1 MELEFQVQMKNDP
14 VDINIVTANS
24 ETDLQE
30 VIDQFIQDCKHI
42 EKVTVA
48 DMEVK
53 QWGLVET
60 KKKER
65 GAPVRMSFTESLKV
79 LTGLLAKHVYHDI
92 SIKGFADDNDELN
105 EIYLYCY
112 SCKINLYNDTL

>member
-1 MELEFQVQMKNDP
+1 LKELQYKTEKKEGDSMELEFQVQMKNDP
-14 VDINIVTANS
+14 VDINIVTANN

-53 QWGLVET
+53 
-60 KKKER
+60 
-65 GAPVRMSFTESLKV
+65 
-79 LTGLLAKHVYHDI
+79 
-92 SIKGFADDNDELN
+92 
-105 EIYLYCY
+105 
-112 SCKINLYNDTL
+112 

>member
-30 VIDQFIQDCKHI
+30 ILNQFIQDCKHI

-53 QWGLVET
+53 
-60 KKKER
+60 
-65 GAPVRMSFTESLKV
+65 
-79 LTGLLAKHVYHDI
+79 
-92 SIKGFADDNDELN
+92 
-105 EIYLYCY
+105 
-112 SCKINLYNDTL
+112 